1 MLCVFCTEDL
11 IINIAIDVIHFR
23 GVEYISEDV
32 SFIALYLPSGV
43 FFLCKKNHVTK
54 PETSGRSVCGLMST
68 ETANLQETVSTVCG
82 VSLHL

>member
-43 FFLCKKNHVTK
+43 FFYVRKIVTK